1 MILVPHGAAA
11 GGNAGQAA
19 NAAMACAD
27 CAGRI
32 LRCRVDSSR
41 GNLSGPAPA
50 ASRRGGGRGSRG
62 RLLARVAP
70 VSRGG
75 AGILISWPL
84 FLLICSL
91 RSTYTMLLYSCA
103 AVRGGTAVEDMW
115 QRPGWLRIVII

>member
-50 ASRRGGGRGSRG
+50 ASRRGGGRWLSG
-62 RLLARVAP
+62 RLLARAAP

-75 AGILISWPL
+75 AGIL
-84 FLLICSL
+84 FLGPFFIDLCAAEHLYCGLL
-91 RSTYTMLLYSCA
+91 RAGWLYSCA
-103 AVRGGTAVEDMW
+103 RW
-115 QRPGWLRIVII
+115 

>member
-50 ASRRGGGRGSRG
+50 ASRRGAVGGSWG
-62 RLLARVAP
+62 RLLARARAGKPRRRWNSYFLAP
-70 VSRGG
+70 
-75 AGILISWPL
+75 LI
-84 FLLICSL
+84 
-91 RSTYTMLLYSCA
+91 
-103 AVRGGTAVEDMW
+103 
-115 QRPGWLRIVII
+115 

>member
-50 ASRRGGGRGSRG
+50 ASRRGAVVGSRD
-62 RLLARVAP
+62 LLARAAP

-75 AGILISWPL
+75 AGILFVGP
-84 FLLICSL
+84 FF
-91 RSTYTMLLYSCA
+91 
-103 AVRGGTAVEDMW
+103 D
-115 QRPGWLRIVII
+115 